1 MSINNMNRKI
11 IFNCIII
18 VFSFLSCKQNS
29 QTTQET
35 HQVKSQEATSY
46 KDINSTEFNQLAQQA
61 NTLVIDVRTPEE
73 VSEGKIQQA
82 DLFIDFTS
90 EDFDAK
96 IDSLDKSKTYIVYCK
111 AGGRSARAAQTMID
125 KGFENVYN
133 LQGGIS
139 SYKE

>member
-1 MSINNMNRKI
+1 MNRKI
-11 IFNCIII
+11 IFYCITII
-18 VFSFLSCKQNS
+18 FSILSCKQS
-29 QTTQET
+29 LQTTQEINQIKT
-35 HQVKSQEATSY
+35 QEATSY
-46 KDINSTEFNQLAQQA
+46 IDINSAEFNQIAKQP
-61 NTLVIDVRTPEE
+61 NTIVIDVRTPEE

-96 IDSLDKSKTYIVYCK
+96 IDTLNKGKTYIVYCK

-125 KGFENVYN
+125 KGFVNVYN
-133 LQGGIS
+133 LKGGIS